1 MHIAGLTNVLN
12 FSGTFNDVPCD
23 TILNRHL
30 RYLGKCF
37 CDPRKI
43 GEHSNQTP
51 AFHNSSSNPVQS
63 LELRKRQ
70 VLYTGVRQT
79 QTAEWQVNKV
89 EIVVEC
95 SNRFPIPKLDF

>member
-1 MHIAGLTNVLN
+1 MHIAGLTKVLN

-37 CDPRKI
+37 GDARKI

-51 AFHNSSSNPVQS
+51 AFHNSSSNPIQS
-63 LELRKRQ
+63 LEMRKRT
-70 VLYTGVRQT
+70 VLQTGVRQT
-79 QTAEWQVNKV
+79 QTAGWQVNKV
-89 EIVVEC
+89 DIVVEC
-95 SNRFPIPKLDF
+95 SNRFPILKLDF

>member
-37 CDPRKI
+37 CDPCKI

-51 AFHNSSSNPVQS
+51 AFHNSSSNFVQS

-70 VLYTGVRQT
+70 VLTGVRQT
-79 QTAEWQVNKV
+79 QTADWQVNKV
-89 EIVVEC
+89 GIVVEW
-95 SNRFPIPKLDF
+95 SNRSPIPKLDF